1 MIRRRIPERIG
12 TPYLASSRHMSES
25 IHPHFIPP
33 PLFSQQIYYI
43 LTTGKLFVF
52 GDVINV
58 SKAPCKL
65 FKCMSF
71 PMSDKWVPSNRY
83 SSISLAR
90 MLRCFITVSFIL
102 DKIIYSTIYSFPYLF
117 NYFSVAFGNMPITP
131 H

>member
-1 MIRRRIPERIG
+1 MIRCRIPERIG
-12 TPYLASSRHMSES
+12 TPYLASSRHMCEF
-25 IHPHFIPP
+25 IHTHLIPPP

-43 LTTGKLFVF
+43 LATGKLFVF

-65 FKCMSF
+65 FKYMSF
-71 PMSDKWVPSNRY
+71 PMSAKWVPSNRY
-83 SSISLAR
+83 SSIYNI
-90 MLRCFITVSFIL
+90 MSFIL

-117 NYFSVAFGNMPITP
+117 NYFAVAFGNMPITP

>member
-25 IHPHFIPP
+25 IHTHFIS

-43 LTTGKLFVF
+43 LATGKIFVF

-65 FKCMSF
+65 FKYMSF

-90 MLRCFITVSFIL
+90 MLGCFITVSFIFY
-102 DKIIYSTIYSFPYLF
+102 IFIYSTIYSFPYLF

>member
-1 MIRRRIPERIG
+1 MIRRRIPEKIG
-12 TPYLASSRHMSES
+12 TPYLASSCHMSES
-25 IHPHFIPP
+25 IHTHFIP

-43 LTTGKLFVF
+43 LATGKIFVL

-58 SKAPCKL
+58 PKAPCKL
-65 FKCMSF
+65 FKYMSF
-71 PMSDKWVPSNRY
+71 PRSDKWVPSNRY